1 MNFPLFFQV
10 EGQLNSEMI
19 AFDLDAWEKTDLHPD
34 ASENPTV
41 VWRRK
46 WEAINPAALDSEERI
61 KECLAN
67 IDGDP
72 VKIGI
77 KVGGSEWAEII
88 GRDVEHV
95 VKSDAICLLP
105 GWQYSKGAKIEAFVA
120 WQCGKEIYEYDV
132 EIGDTYLFRIAPDD
146 EYFKMK
152 VNL

>member
-10 EGQLNSEMI
+10 EGQLNR
-19 AFDLDAWEKTDLHPD
+19 DGQWQ
-34 ASENPTV
+34 
-41 VWRRK
+41 
-46 WEAINPAALDSEERI
+46 AINPASLDSEERV

-67 IDGDP
+67 VDGDP

-77 KVGGSEWAEII
+77 NVGGSEWAEII

-132 EIGDTYLFRIAPDD
+132 EMGRRGGLYLERISPDD
-146 EYFKMK
+146 EYFKLK